1 MAYTRDYARIVRS
14 PALFCSTSSEKTTV
28 YTKPAS
34 PPTKSKTMLKF
45 TVGAILGWTAARTL
59 DNKPPTPPT
68 LEELLLLTAK
78 GKAFYEKALKKIQ
91 DMDEPQ

>member
-1 MAYTRDYARIVRS
+1 MHT
-14 PALFCSTSSEKTTV
+14 PAILCSTSSEKTTV
-28 YTKPAS
+28 FTKPAS

-45 TVGAILGWTAARTL
+45 TVGAILGWAAARTL

-78 GKAFYEKALKKIQ
+78 GKAFYEKTLKKIQ
-91 DMDEPQ
+91 DNDEPQ